1 MRKGETPEVRVL
13 HINCNYLTTPLHQ
26 TMIEHL
32 DAVGIKNTVIAPT
45 SNAKDRAIVP
55 NKNVFPAECFKR
67 QDRFLFHI
75 KQAKIIRAV
84 KNLVQ
89 VTDYDVIHA
98 YTLFTDGNSAYELSR
113 QYGIPYVV
121 AVRNTDFN
129 FFSIRINLRRR
140 GIKILE
146 NASVVFF
153 MSEIAR
159 NKFIDSYVPESKRQ
173 RILQKCRVVPNG
185 IDDFWIK
192 NKYTQRSL
200 EQTAERISH
209 QDLQVI
215 CVARIIKQKNI
226 PRLQEALNLLRA
238 DGWKVR
244 LTVVG
249 KIVDQDEFDII
260 QKDVNSVYHAPVSK
274 DKLIDLYREA
284 DIFVLPS
291 HGETFGLVYAEAMS
305 QALPVVYT
313 QGEGF
318 DGQFPEGYVGY
329 HTVSESAEDIANKI
343 KMVCENYT
351 AMGNNCMGAVD
362 KFLWN
367 DICTGYKNIYEN
379 MIDQ

>member
-1 MRKGETPEVRVL
+1 MERKVKVL

-55 NKNVFPAECFKR
+55 NKNVLPAECFKM
-67 QDRFLFHI
+67 QDRFLFRI
-75 KQAKIIRAV
+75 KQAKIIHAV

-129 FFSIRINLRRR
+129 FFRLRINLRWR

-146 NASVVFF
+146 NASVVLF
-153 MSEIAR
+153 MSEIAK

-173 RILQKCRVVPNG
+173 HILQKARVVPNG
-185 IDDFWIK
+185 IDDFWMK
-192 NKYTQRSL
+192 NRYTQRSL

-209 QDLQVI
+209 KELQVI
-215 CVARIIKQKNI
+215 CVARIIRQKNI

-238 DGWKVR
+238 DGWSVR

-249 KIVDQDEFDII
+249 KIVDQNEFDII
-260 QKDVNSVYHAPVSK
+260 QKDRNTVYHEPVSK
-274 DKLIDLYREA
+274 EKLIELYREA
-284 DIFVLPS
+284 DIFVLAS
-291 HGETFGLVYAEAMS
+291 HSETFGLVYAEAIS
-305 QALPVVYT
+305 QMLPVVYT
-313 QGEGF
+313 QGQGF

-329 HTVSESAEDIANKI
+329 HAISDSAEDIAGKI
-343 KMVCENYT
+343 KMVCEDYST
-351 AMGNNCMGAVD
+351 LGNNCVEAVE

-367 DICTGYKNIYEN
+367 DICTGYKTLYES
-379 MIDQ
+379 IVDR